1 LCLDIVVANQTTA
14 TSTSKPKE
22 SNLVLA
28 KPVQESDAQNDLP
41 DRYPSE
47 AVGNK
52 PESVVKA
59 QEEDEERNKNAMN
72 FENKFNDMQE
82 ALGHDTNDGNIMEP
96 NLINSLGDDEETA
109 PLNKNPRFNP
119 RSMAKDVADANLP
132 EDPDTEMDDDRI
144 DN

>member
-1 LCLDIVVANQTTA
+1 MY
-14 TSTSKPKE
+14 S
-22 SNLVLA
+22 
-28 KPVQESDAQNDLP
+28 
-41 DRYPSE
+41 YPSE